1 MDPGAT
7 PNRPENFLISSVLS
21 IPLGQ
26 SQRTCRA
33 TVGQT
38 PVKRCTCPAS
48 LNFSSVVV
56 AAAACMNFPNR
67 VPVLAKP
74 QDGSSMRNVSSAA
87 KTLSLVLA
95 CMRTSFRDRR
105 LHVLNH
111 SGHGF
116 LWRSCQFRN
125 AKHSSPVRGG

>member
-26 SQRTCRA
+26 SQRTCSA

-38 PVKRCTCPAS
+38 PVRRCTCPAS

-56 AAAACMNFPNR
+56 AAAVCMNLPKR
-67 VPVLAKP
+67 VPVFANP
-74 QDGSSMRNVSSAA
+74 QEGSSMRNVSSAE
-87 KTLSLVLA
+87 KTFSLVDESMGPLLG
-95 CMRTSFRDRR
+95 TDD
-105 LHVLNH
+105 
-111 SGHGF
+111 
-116 LWRSCQFRN
+116 
-125 AKHSSPVRGG
+125 